1 MRVVCID
8 QCLEIQGRRFRN
20 GVCGIQTSVFLSA
33 DKIPSVEWH
42 GSFLVGEKHAKPVY
56 EYLM

>member
-1 MRVVCID
+1 MVCVV
-8 QCLEIQGRRFRN
+8 FRHQ
-20 GVCGIQTSVFLSA
+20 IFLSV

-56 EYLM
+56 ESLI